1 MTPDRLLT
9 KERDAA
15 FVLRMTLH
23 GIVEEISAMS
33 KATEDAEARCEF
45 NHLEAVIEIALS
57 RHANA
62 IKYGDSLV
70 SRVEEGWR
78 SDVEGYFCDGD

>member
-33 KATEDAEARCEF
+33 KLPLNAEAHCDF